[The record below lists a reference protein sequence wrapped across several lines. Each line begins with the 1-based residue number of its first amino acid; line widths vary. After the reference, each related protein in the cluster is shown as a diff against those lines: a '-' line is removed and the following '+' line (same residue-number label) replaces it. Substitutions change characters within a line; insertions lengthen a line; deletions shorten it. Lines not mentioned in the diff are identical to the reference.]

1 MYVYEFVLLY
11 TGISINADAS
21 TKHLHRSYQI
31 VHVKHTVN
39 IYIYNI
45 QLFDTHKHVYNILLK
60 TTYTVYCTHP
70 NKYLFKEKFPL
81 I

>member
-31 VHVKHTVN
+31 VHIKHTVN
-39 IYIYNI
+39 KYIYTI
-45 QLFDTHKHVYNILLK
+45 QLFDTHINMYISLK
-60 TTYTVYCTHP
+60 KAHTVYCTHP